1 MGLNSPEY
9 ALCMI
14 GAFKQ
19 GITVTP
25 ISASYKQPEITRQ
38 LEMSEAEKILIEK
51 RFLPLVLD
59 AMKNMESMIFLCRA
73 VEIFEMSDFNFSCN

>member
-25 ISASYKQPEITRQ
+25 ISASYTPPEITRQ
-38 LEMSEAEKILIEK
+38 LEMSEAKKILIEK

-59 AMKNMESMIFLCRA
+59 AMKNMESMFYLCGIVQIFK
-73 VEIFEMSDFNFSCN
+73 IFPSVIEL